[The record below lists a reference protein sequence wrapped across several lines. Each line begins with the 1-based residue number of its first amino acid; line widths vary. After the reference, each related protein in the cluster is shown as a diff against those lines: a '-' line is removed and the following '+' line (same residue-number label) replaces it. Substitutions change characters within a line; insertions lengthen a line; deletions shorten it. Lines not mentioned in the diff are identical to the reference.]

1 MNPIKQI
8 LSNFWPVA
16 LLAVLLIGSQFIYR
30 VTEIERGVLLRFG
43 QLAESDIKP
52 GLHFKVPIV
61 NSVRKFDARIITLE
75 PPEAEYL
82 TIEKKALIVDYY
94 VKWRI
99 ANVAKFY
106 TATNGDETVANRILT
121 ARVDTTLRN
130 QFGERTV
137 FEVVSGE
144 RDLLIDEIIEELN
157 TVAQQELGIEIIDV
171 RIKKINL
178 PRNVSNAV
186 FERMTTE
193 RERLAQELRS
203 QGREAS
209 EGIRADADKQK
220 EIIEA
225 EAYRDAEKIRGDGD
239 AEAASIYAQAY
250 SREPGFYEFYRT
262 INAYRTVFS
271 SSDDLLILEPDSEF
285 LQMLQA
291 SEMR

>member
-1 MNPIKQI
+1 MNIKSI
-8 LSNFWPVA
+8 LQSVWPVA
-16 LLAVLLIGSQFIYR
+16 LVVVLLVGSQFIYR

-43 QLAESDIKP
+43 QLAEADIKP
-52 GLHFKVPIV
+52 GLHFKIPIV
-61 NSVRKFDARIITLE
+61 NNVRKFDARIITLE

-106 TATNGDETVANRILT
+106 TATNGDETVANRILS

-157 TVAQQELGIEIIDV
+157 NVAQQELGIAVIDV

-178 PRNVSNAV
+178 PRAVSAAV

-203 QGREAS
+203 QGQEAS
-209 EGIRADADKQK
+209 EGIRADADKQS

-225 EAYRDAEKIRGDGD
+225 EAFRDAEKIRGEGD
-239 AEAASIYAQAY
+239 AEAARIYAQAY
-250 SREPGFYEFYRT
+250 SRNPEFYEFYRT
-262 INAYRTVFS
+262 INAYREIFKNS
-271 SSDDLLILEPDSEF
+271 GDLLVLEPDSEF
-285 LQMLQA
+285 LQLLQTTTQ
-291 SEMR
+291 

>member
-1 MNPIKQI
+1 MNIKSI
-8 LSNFWPVA
+8 LQSVWPVA
-16 LLAVLLIGSQFIYR
+16 LVVALLVGSQFIYR

-43 QLAESDIKP
+43 QLAEADIKP
-52 GLHFKVPIV
+52 GLHFKIPIV
-61 NSVRKFDARIITLE
+61 NNVRKFDARIITLE

-106 TATNGDETVANRILT
+106 TATNGDETVANRILS

-157 TVAQQELGIEIIDV
+157 NVAQQELGIAVIDV

-178 PRNVSNAV
+178 PRNVSAAV

-203 QGREAS
+203 QGQEAS
-209 EGIRADADKQK
+209 EGIRADADKQS

-225 EAYRDAEKIRGDGD
+225 EAFRDAEKIRGEGD
-239 AEAASIYAQAY
+239 AEAARIYAQAY
-250 SREPGFYEFYRT
+250 SRNPEFYEFYRT
-262 INAYRTVFS
+262 INAYREIFKNS
-271 SSDDLLILEPDSEF
+271 GDLLVLEPDSEF
-285 LQMLQA
+285 LQLLQTTTP
-291 SEMR
+291 

>member
-1 MNPIKQI
+1 MNIKSI
-8 LSNFWPVA
+8 LQNIWPVA
-16 LLAVLLIGSQFIYR
+16 LVVALLIGSQFIYR

-43 QLAESDIKP
+43 QLAEADIKP
-52 GLHFKVPIV
+52 GLHFKIPIV
-61 NSVRKFDARIITLE
+61 NNVRKFDARIITLE

-106 TATNGDETVANRILT
+106 TATNGDETVANRILS

-157 TVAQQELGIEIIDV
+157 NVAQQELGISVIDV

-178 PRNVSNAV
+178 PRNVSAAV

-203 QGREAS
+203 QGQEAS
-209 EGIRADADKQK
+209 EGIRADADKQS

-225 EAYRDAEKIRGDGD
+225 EAFRDAEKIRGEGD
-239 AEAASIYAQAY
+239 AEAARIYAQAY
-250 SREPGFYEFYRT
+250 SQNPEFYEFYRT
-262 INAYRTVFS
+262 INAYREIFKNS
-271 SSDDLLILEPDSEF
+271 GDLLVLEPDSEF
-285 LQMLQA
+285 LQLLQTTTP
-291 SEMR
+291 

>member
-1 MNPIKQI
+1 MNIKSI
-8 LSNFWPVA
+8 LQSVWPVA
-16 LLAVLLIGSQFIYR
+16 LVVALLVGSQFIYR

-43 QLAESDIKP
+43 QLAEADIKP
-52 GLHFKVPIV
+52 GLHFKIPIV
-61 NSVRKFDARIITLE
+61 NNVRKFDARIITLE

-106 TATNGDETVANRILT
+106 TATNGDETVANRILS

-157 TVAQQELGIEIIDV
+157 NVAQQELGIAVIDV

-178 PRNVSNAV
+178 PRAVSAAV

-203 QGREAS
+203 QGQEAS
-209 EGIRADADKQK
+209 EGIRADADKQS

-225 EAYRDAEKIRGDGD
+225 EAFRDAEKIRGEGD
-239 AEAASIYAQAY
+239 AEAARIYAQAY
-250 SREPGFYEFYRT
+250 SRNPEFYEFYRT
-262 INAYRTVFS
+262 INAYREIFKNS
-271 SSDDLLILEPDSEF
+271 GDLLVLEPDSEF
-285 LQMLQA
+285 LQLLQTTTQ
-291 SEMR
+291 

>member
-1 MNPIKQI
+1 MNIKSI
-8 LSNFWPVA
+8 LQNIWPVA
-16 LLAVLLIGSQFIYR
+16 LVVALLIGSQFIYR

-43 QLAESDIKP
+43 QLAEADIKP
-52 GLHFKVPIV
+52 GLHFKIPIV
-61 NSVRKFDARIITLE
+61 NNVRKFDARIITLE

-106 TATNGDETVANRILT
+106 TATNGDETVANRILS

-157 TVAQQELGIEIIDV
+157 TVAQQELGIAVIDV

-178 PRNVSNAV
+178 PRNVSAAV

-203 QGREAS
+203 QGQEAS
-209 EGIRADADKQK
+209 EGIRADADKQS

-225 EAYRDAEKIRGDGD
+225 EAFRDAEKIRGEGD
-239 AEAASIYAQAY
+239 AEAARIYAQAY
-250 SREPGFYEFYRT
+250 SRNPEFYEFYRT
-262 INAYRTVFS
+262 INAYREIFKNS
-271 SSDDLLILEPDSEF
+271 GDLLVLEPDSEF
-285 LQMLQA
+285 LQLLQTTA
-291 SEMR
+291 P

>member
-1 MNPIKQI
+1 MNIKSI
-8 LSNFWPVA
+8 LQSVWPVA
-16 LLAVLLIGSQFIYR
+16 LVVALLVGSQFIYR

-43 QLAESDIKP
+43 QLAEADIKP
-52 GLHFKVPIV
+52 GLHFKIPIV
-61 NSVRKFDARIITLE
+61 NNVRKFDARIITLE

-106 TATNGDETVANRILT
+106 TATNGDETVANRILS

-157 TVAQQELGIEIIDV
+157 NVAQQELGIAVIDV

-178 PRNVSNAV
+178 PRNVSAAV

-203 QGREAS
+203 QGQEAS
-209 EGIRADADKQK
+209 EGIRADADKQS

-225 EAYRDAEKIRGDGD
+225 EAFRDAEKIRGEGD
-239 AEAASIYAQAY
+239 AEAARIYAQAY
-250 SREPGFYEFYRT
+250 SRNPEFYEFYRT
-262 INAYRTVFS
+262 INAYREIFKNS
-271 SSDDLLILEPDSEF
+271 GDLLVLEPDSEF
-285 LQMLQA
+285 LQLLQTTTQ
-291 SEMR
+291 

>member
-1 MNPIKQI
+1 MNIKSI
-8 LSNFWPVA
+8 LQSVWPVA
-16 LLAVLLIGSQFIYR
+16 LVVALLVGSQFIYR

-43 QLAESDIKP
+43 QLAEADIKP
-52 GLHFKVPIV
+52 GLHFKIPIV
-61 NSVRKFDARIITLE
+61 NNVRKFDARIITLE

-106 TATNGDETVANRILT
+106 TATNGDETVANRILS

-157 TVAQQELGIEIIDV
+157 TVAQQELGISVIDV

-178 PRNVSNAV
+178 PRAVSAAV

-203 QGREAS
+203 QGQEAS
-209 EGIRADADKQK
+209 EGIRADADKQS

-225 EAYRDAEKIRGDGD
+225 EAFRDAEKIRGEGD
-239 AEAASIYAQAY
+239 AEAARIYAQAY
-250 SREPGFYEFYRT
+250 SRNPEFYEFYRT
-262 INAYRTVFS
+262 INAYREIFKNS
-271 SSDDLLILEPDSEF
+271 GDLLVLEPDSEF
-285 LQMLQA
+285 LQLLQTTTQ
-291 SEMR
+291 

>member
-1 MNPIKQI
+1 MNIKSI
-8 LSNFWPVA
+8 LQSVWPVA
-16 LLAVLLIGSQFIYR
+16 LVVALLVGSQFIYR

-43 QLAESDIKP
+43 QLAEADIKP
-52 GLHFKVPIV
+52 GLHFKIPIV
-61 NSVRKFDARIITLE
+61 NNVRKFDARIITLE

-106 TATNGDETVANRILT
+106 TATNGDETVANRILS

-157 TVAQQELGIEIIDV
+157 NVAQQELGISVIDV

-178 PRNVSNAV
+178 PRAVSAAV

-203 QGREAS
+203 QGQEAS
-209 EGIRADADKQK
+209 EGIRADADKQS

-225 EAYRDAEKIRGDGD
+225 EAFRDAEKIRGEGD
-239 AEAASIYAQAY
+239 AEAARIYAQAY
-250 SREPGFYEFYRT
+250 SRNPEFYEFYRT
-262 INAYRTVFS
+262 INAYREIFKNS
-271 SSDDLLILEPDSEF
+271 GDLLVLEPDSEF
-285 LQMLQA
+285 LQLLQTTTQ
-291 SEMR
+291 

>member
-1 MNPIKQI
+1 MNIKSI
-8 LSNFWPVA
+8 LQNLWPVA
-16 LLAVLLIGSQFIYR
+16 LVVALLIGSQFIYR
-30 VTEIERGVLLRFG
+30 VSEIERGVLLRFG
-43 QLAESDIKP
+43 QLAEADIKP
-52 GLHFKVPIV
+52 GLHFKIPIV
-61 NSVRKFDARIITLE
+61 NNVRKFDARIITLE

-106 TATNGDETVANRILT
+106 TATNGDETVANRILS

-157 TVAQQELGIEIIDV
+157 NVAQQELGISVIDV

-178 PRNVSNAV
+178 PRNVSAAV

-203 QGREAS
+203 QGQEAS
-209 EGIRADADKQK
+209 EGIRADADKQS

-225 EAYRDAEKIRGDGD
+225 EAFRDAEKIRGEGD
-239 AEAASIYAQAY
+239 AEAARIYAQAY
-250 SREPGFYEFYRT
+250 SRNPEFYEFYRT
-262 INAYRTVFS
+262 INAYREIFNNS
-271 SSDDLLILEPDSEF
+271 GDLLVLEPDSEF
-285 LQMLQA
+285 LQLLQTT
-291 SEMR
+291 MP

>member
-1 MNPIKQI
+1 MDIKSI
-8 LSNFWPVA
+8 LQSVWPVA
-16 LLAVLLIGSQFIYR
+16 LVVALLVGSQFIYR

-43 QLAESDIKP
+43 QLAEADIKP
-52 GLHFKVPIV
+52 GLHFKIPIV
-61 NSVRKFDARIITLE
+61 NNVRKFDARIITLE

-106 TATNGDETVANRILT
+106 TATNGDETVANRILS

-157 TVAQQELGIEIIDV
+157 TVAQQELGIAVIDV

-178 PRNVSNAV
+178 PRNVSAAV

-203 QGREAS
+203 QGQEAS
-209 EGIRADADKQK
+209 EGIRADADKQS

-225 EAYRDAEKIRGDGD
+225 EAFRDAEKIRGEGD
-239 AEAASIYAQAY
+239 AEAARIYAQAY
-250 SREPGFYEFYRT
+250 SRNPEFYEFYRT
-262 INAYRTVFS
+262 INAYREIFKNS
-271 SSDDLLILEPDSEF
+271 GDLLVLEPDSEF
-285 LQMLQA
+285 LQLLQTTTQ
-291 SEMR
+291 

>member
-1 MNPIKQI
+1 MNIKSI
-8 LSNFWPVA
+8 LQSVWPVA
-16 LLAVLLIGSQFIYR
+16 LVVALLVGSQFIYR

-43 QLAESDIKP
+43 QLAEADIKP
-52 GLHFKVPIV
+52 GLHFKIPIV
-61 NSVRKFDARIITLE
+61 NNVRKFDARIITLE

-106 TATNGDETVANRILT
+106 TATNGDETVANRILS

-157 TVAQQELGIEIIDV
+157 TVAQQELGIAVIDV

-178 PRNVSNAV
+178 PRNVSAAV

-203 QGREAS
+203 QGQEAS
-209 EGIRADADKQK
+209 EGIRADADKQS

-225 EAYRDAEKIRGDGD
+225 EAFRDAEKIRGEGD
-239 AEAASIYAQAY
+239 AEAARIYAQAY
-250 SREPGFYEFYRT
+250 SRNPEFYEFYRT
-262 INAYRTVFS
+262 INAYREIFKNS
-271 SSDDLLILEPDSEF
+271 GDLLVLEPDSEF
-285 LQMLQA
+285 LQLLQTTTQ
-291 SEMR
+291 

>member
-1 MNPIKQI
+1 MKSMIKS
-8 LSNFWPVA
+8 LWPVA
-16 LLAVLLIGSQFIYR
+16 LLLVLGAGSQFLYI

-43 QLAESDIKP
+43 QLAEADIKP
-52 GLHFKVPIV
+52 GLHFKVPVV
-61 NSVRKFDARIITLE
+61 NSVRKFEARIITLQ

-82 TIEKKALIVDYY
+82 TIEKKALLVDYY
-94 VKWRI
+94 VKWKI
-99 ANVAKFY
+99 ANVAKYY
-106 TATNGDETVANRILT
+106 TATNGDETIASRILS
-121 ARVDTTLRN
+121 ARVDTGLRN

-144 RDLLIDEIIEELN
+144 RDLLIDEITGQLN
-157 TVAQQELGIEIIDV
+157 LVAQEELGISVVDV

-209 EGIRADADKQK
+209 EGIQADADKQR

-225 EAYRDAEKIRGDGD
+225 EAFRDAEKIRGDGD
-239 AEAASIYAQAY
+239 AEAARIYAQAY
-250 SREPGFYEFYRT
+250 SQDPDFYEFYRT
-262 INAYRTVFS
+262 INAYRNVFS
-271 SSDDLLILEPDSEF
+271 QSEDLMILEPDSDF
-285 LQMLQA
+285 LRLLQA
-291 SEMR
+291 K

>member
-1 MNPIKQI
+1 MNIKSLLQN
-8 LSNFWPVA
+8 LWPVA
-16 LLAVLLIGSQFIYR
+16 LVVALLIGSQFIYR
-30 VTEIERGVLLRFG
+30 VSEIERGVLLRFG
-43 QLAESDIKP
+43 QLAEADIKP
-52 GLHFKVPIV
+52 GLHFKIPIV
-61 NSVRKFDARIITLE
+61 NNVRKFDARIITLE

-106 TATNGDETVANRILT
+106 TATNGDETVANRILS

-157 TVAQQELGIEIIDV
+157 NVAQQELGISVIDV

-178 PRNVSNAV
+178 PRNVSAAV

-203 QGREAS
+203 QGQEAS
-209 EGIRADADKQK
+209 EGIRADADKQS

-225 EAYRDAEKIRGDGD
+225 EAFRDAEKIRGEGD
-239 AEAASIYAQAY
+239 AEAARIYAQAY
-250 SREPGFYEFYRT
+250 SRNPEFYEFYRT
-262 INAYRTVFS
+262 INAYREIFNNS
-271 SSDDLLILEPDSEF
+271 GDLLVLEPDSEF
-285 LQMLQA
+285 LQLLQTT
-291 SEMR
+291 RP